1 MSENDDNEFEN
12 NNTSND
18 DENTSN
24 NEEEIIKK
32 GDDYI
37 DIVNDNTDENS
48 SNNNLSIDENS
59 DLDFFDENNENIII
73 QEKVIKEEHEIEYD
87 EDEIYINDLEN
98 QFLSEYPVIKQN
110 LKYIQKEAFEKAKNV
125 LELKNLGLSIIRDK
139 ENNKIVKNYL
149 SNRFNKH
156 FIIPIV
162 FDRKRKYRQIDTNN
176 IVGDEEITQ
185 TEIDE
190 FKGEGIYTDDQRDQ
204 LKKLKQLEKKKL
216 HYTEY
221 LKEVNELIRPYINYS
236 NDIKNGIKISV
247 KESTEVLRQFN
258 SDKFNWENRFAI
270 SGHKYNETSIN
281 EDTGELETD
290 EKILTE
296 DEHINISGFFKL
308 PVNSNN
314 LYSKDHIDRFSK
326 INNITK
332 IEFKDK
338 LHITLEDHNLESGS
352 VIFINNS
359 NSSPSIDG
367 KHIIDNIINKNEF
380 TIDMNINNGINGTK
394 AECYTLYL
402 LSYRSHSIKK
412 EKGKFKISNLMSD
425 KQVDNTP
432 NIADLYLI
440 EGEIDK
446 KEYGELL
453 NVIIPSYENIL
464 NRENDNIKDM
474 VLYNDIEDVLLKYDI
489 SIQDLDINGFNVI
502 KKILKENINK
512 KTPQNYKNR
521 PTQNNVQKIS
531 PLITLENSDLYSD
544 KYLKSDIV
552 KEYYGEYPLFGKKYD
567 SYSHR
572 ASFINDSNDLGQ
584 LYYLFV
590 LSNKN
595 KELLQKYDINK
606 LKLAL
611 KDLNKELQNKTIKL
625 EDEKKIAKFINKDPC
640 ELNNNVLENEKT
652 EYSSLK
658 HICDFSNTDIEK
670 LDIQKLQCYYFSNS
684 CKNKKIHRLEERIE
698 LLTGIISK
706 IEGIIKYS
714 DSNIFN
720 KYYKDII
727 QIHKD
732 KLEFEKIK
740 HIESNSND
748 EDLKKLIPEQSDC
761 KINKVIDKII
771 QEKNEGYK
779 RYLLFKLIEQD
790 GLLIDKTIYSKT
802 FKCPIICGHWHYL
815 RRIYNS
821 DTEEQRELLHNEM
834 CGIYGDGGE
843 VSGDIEICKVCGNR
857 LGLKKY
863 DDIDGFDTEGKLKIA
878 RQEWVEDEVLTD
890 KKDINFYKIYTH
902 EQFSKYIL
910 NKGIKHSDTKIAMDI
925 AIIIKN
931 ISMKIGIQ
939 FTHQDFLDIIL
950 DSFNIIIELPDY
962 KKYRMKEI
970 LKLKTKGFSKE
981 KIIKLDEN
989 KFFEKTYKKTHL
1001 LKKVGIISAKILIYI
1016 QIAIPNYKRRKTD
1029 IKCVFHTFDSDE
1041 GVKYMS
1047 CVIDEMKYFEDVF
1060 DRRDKDK
1067 DEKILDAVDFSYKQ
1081 TLNQMKYKDA
1091 IYKKQQY
1098 IQDQE
1103 PVIIENKKSEF
1114 KRTNIIIQN
1123 DFNTKLKSS
1132 SGDEMKKLISNYHI
1146 YSKNISENIVN
1157 IIEKYIH
1164 SSIKIEPTIE
1174 TSCCEYKVGDNN
1186 ITYYSDVSKN
1196 YSNIMKLIEETKRLM
1211 KYTNLIKIDGVFTR
1225 LYYPH
1230 DIEYDIKGDFPF
1242 IIDEYITEDIIQD
1255 TFLTYCSKGTTAG
1268 EQHTFMEGT
1277 CIKCGAKI
1285 KDIKSNKKTEDEFE
1299 ELLSNIIKNT
1309 VNIKTKKNINDNN
1322 DIKNFQKAK
1331 SLEQTIRKFNKNINK
1346 FNKDPKKYT
1355 YEYFNEIGLYKNIY
1369 NVDIAKNDKEK
1380 ILLKNKLY
1388 NTRVEVLKTLL
1399 IQYFNK
1405 YISLIKNKML
1415 EQPHTLLIEDD
1426 DNKVISDIQ
1435 VKINKEYDEMK
1446 QFVEKNHHIFK
1457 IIKIKEKIKDIN
1469 NVKYINHIYNCDYSK
1484 ILKHSSYTNVDA
1496 SNYLL
1501 NILFE
1506 NLNDFFDK
1514 IKEDDEIRTLTIFIL
1529 KIFDIFE
1536 NNSNIVNIDEE
1547 KINSIEMSIDSVKS
1561 SKKSPLDKVQT
1572 KNPHLYIEDQDEI
1585 DAEIEVN
1592 KKNKEDKLIE
1602 MIKDDILE
1610 KDGVNATPN
1619 DIEVLKDEYLHNEEI
1634 DHEINE
1640 DEEGIDSGD
1649 IEAEFGIENDDILN

>member
-521 PTQNNVQKIS
+521 PTK
-531 PLITLENSDLYSD
+531 
-544 KYLKSDIV
+544 
-552 KEYYGEYPLFGKKYD
+552 
-567 SYSHR
+567 
-572 ASFINDSNDLGQ
+572 
-584 LYYLFV
+584 
-590 LSNKN
+590 
-595 KELLQKYDINK
+595 
-606 LKLAL
+606 
-611 KDLNKELQNKTIKL
+611 
-625 EDEKKIAKFINKDPC
+625 
-640 ELNNNVLENEKT
+640 
-652 EYSSLK
+652 
-658 HICDFSNTDIEK
+658 
-670 LDIQKLQCYYFSNS
+670 
-684 CKNKKIHRLEERIE
+684 
-698 LLTGIISK
+698 
-706 IEGIIKYS
+706 
-714 DSNIFN
+714 
-720 KYYKDII
+720 
-727 QIHKD
+727 
-732 KLEFEKIK
+732 
-740 HIESNSND
+740 
-748 EDLKKLIPEQSDC
+748 
-761 KINKVIDKII
+761 
-771 QEKNEGYK
+771 
-779 RYLLFKLIEQD
+779 
-790 GLLIDKTIYSKT
+790 
-802 FKCPIICGHWHYL
+802 
-815 RRIYNS
+815 
-821 DTEEQRELLHNEM
+821 
-834 CGIYGDGGE
+834 
-843 VSGDIEICKVCGNR
+843 
-857 LGLKKY
+857 
-863 DDIDGFDTEGKLKIA
+863 
-878 RQEWVEDEVLTD
+878 
-890 KKDINFYKIYTH
+890 
-902 EQFSKYIL
+902 
-910 NKGIKHSDTKIAMDI
+910 
-925 AIIIKN
+925 
-931 ISMKIGIQ
+931 
-939 FTHQDFLDIIL
+939 
-950 DSFNIIIELPDY
+950 
-962 KKYRMKEI
+962 
-970 LKLKTKGFSKE
+970 
-981 KIIKLDEN
+981 
-989 KFFEKTYKKTHL
+989 
-1001 LKKVGIISAKILIYI
+1001 
-1016 QIAIPNYKRRKTD
+1016 
-1029 IKCVFHTFDSDE
+1029 
-1041 GVKYMS
+1041 
-1047 CVIDEMKYFEDVF
+1047 
-1060 DRRDKDK
+1060 
-1067 DEKILDAVDFSYKQ
+1067 
-1081 TLNQMKYKDA
+1081 
-1091 IYKKQQY
+1091 
-1098 IQDQE
+1098 
-1103 PVIIENKKSEF
+1103 
-1114 KRTNIIIQN
+1114 
-1123 DFNTKLKSS
+1123 
-1132 SGDEMKKLISNYHI
+1132 
-1146 YSKNISENIVN
+1146 
-1157 IIEKYIH
+1157 
-1164 SSIKIEPTIE
+1164 
-1174 TSCCEYKVGDNN
+1174 
-1186 ITYYSDVSKN
+1186 
-1196 YSNIMKLIEETKRLM
+1196 
-1211 KYTNLIKIDGVFTR
+1211 
-1225 LYYPH
+1225 
-1230 DIEYDIKGDFPF
+1230 
-1242 IIDEYITEDIIQD
+1242 
-1255 TFLTYCSKGTTAG
+1255 
-1268 EQHTFMEGT
+1268 
-1277 CIKCGAKI
+1277 
-1285 KDIKSNKKTEDEFE
+1285 
-1299 ELLSNIIKNT
+1299 
-1309 VNIKTKKNINDNN
+1309 
-1322 DIKNFQKAK
+1322 
-1331 SLEQTIRKFNKNINK
+1331 
-1346 FNKDPKKYT
+1346 
-1355 YEYFNEIGLYKNIY
+1355 
-1369 NVDIAKNDKEK
+1369 
-1380 ILLKNKLY
+1380 
-1388 NTRVEVLKTLL
+1388 
-1399 IQYFNK
+1399 
-1405 YISLIKNKML
+1405 
-1415 EQPHTLLIEDD
+1415 
-1426 DNKVISDIQ
+1426 
-1435 VKINKEYDEMK
+1435 
-1446 QFVEKNHHIFK
+1446 
-1457 IIKIKEKIKDIN
+1457 
-1469 NVKYINHIYNCDYSK
+1469 
-1484 ILKHSSYTNVDA
+1484 
-1496 SNYLL
+1496 
-1501 NILFE
+1501 
-1506 NLNDFFDK
+1506 
-1514 IKEDDEIRTLTIFIL
+1514 
-1529 KIFDIFE
+1529 
-1536 NNSNIVNIDEE
+1536 
-1547 KINSIEMSIDSVKS
+1547 
-1561 SKKSPLDKVQT
+1561 
-1572 KNPHLYIEDQDEI
+1572 
-1585 DAEIEVN
+1585 
-1592 KKNKEDKLIE
+1592 
-1602 MIKDDILE
+1602 
-1610 KDGVNATPN
+1610 
-1619 DIEVLKDEYLHNEEI
+1619 
-1634 DHEINE
+1634 
-1640 DEEGIDSGD
+1640 
-1649 IEAEFGIENDDILN
+1649 